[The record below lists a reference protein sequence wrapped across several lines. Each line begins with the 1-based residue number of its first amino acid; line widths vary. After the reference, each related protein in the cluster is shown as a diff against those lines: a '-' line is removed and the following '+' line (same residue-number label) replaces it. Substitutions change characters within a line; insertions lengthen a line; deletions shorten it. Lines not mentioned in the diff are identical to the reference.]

1 MKNLFCLLI
10 LLSVNSFAQS
20 SLPNIV
26 FILADDLGYGDLQC
40 LNSNGKIPTPSID
53 KIAVSGLRFT
63 DAHSTSSVCTPT
75 RYSILTGRYAWR
87 TSLKRNVLVPYDPP
101 LIETGRTT
109 LASML
114 RHSGYS
120 TSIFGKWHL
129 GFNWVT
135 KDGEKPVDSKVNNN
149 IVYSAE
155 LTGGPLDH
163 GFDYFFG
170 VDAPN
175 YPPYTF
181 IENRKVMGYPSNFYA
196 THPYGDCRPGTGV
209 TDWRLDHVLPDLKY
223 RVVDYIDK
231 STASNKPFFIY
242 MPLTAPHTPIAP
254 TDEFRGISK
263 INEYADFVMAVDDVV
278 GAVLEVLKK
287 NNLLENTLIV
297 FTSDNGCSPEAK
309 FKILKEKGH
318 DPNAGMRGHK
328 ADLFEGGHRIPLL
341 VQWPAKFPAGQIVGQ
356 TVSLGDFMATCA
368 SLVGYRLKN
377 DEAEDSYNILPAMI
391 NPSSKK
397 NIREATVHHSL
408 HGDFAI
414 RKGKWKL
421 LLTPGSGGWS
431 FPSKSIDLEG
441 LPSIQLYNLE
451 KDPAEKNNI
460 EAKHPSVVRDLKAL
474 LNQYMIDGRSV
485 NHH

>member
-1 MKNLFCLLI
+1 MRFFFLVLI
-10 LLSVNSFAQS
+10 LLSTKGFAQS
-20 SLPNIV
+20 SFPNIV
-26 FILADDLGYGDLQC
+26 FILADDLGYGDVQS
-40 LNSNGKIPTPSID
+40 LNPNGKIPTPNID
-53 KIAVSGLRFT
+53 KIAASGLRFT

-87 TSLKRNVLVPYDPP
+87 TRLKSNVLVPYDPP

-114 RHSGYS
+114 RQVGYS

-135 KDGEKPVDSKVNNN
+135 KDGGKPVDRKETNN
-149 IVYSAE
+149 ILYSAD

-163 GFDYFFG
+163 GFDYYFG
-170 VDAPN
+170 MDAPN
-175 YPPYTF
+175 YPPYSY
-181 IENRKVMGYPSNFYA
+181 IENRQVIGTPSNFYA

-209 TDWRLDHVLPDLKY
+209 ADWRLDHILPQLKT

-231 STASNKPFFIY
+231 AATANNPFFIY

-254 TDEFRGISK
+254 TDEFKGRS
-263 INEYADFVMAVDDVV
+263 NLNAYADFVMGVDDVV
-278 GAVLEVLKK
+278 GAILAVLKR
-287 NNLLENTLIV
+287 NNLMENTMVV
-297 FTSDNGCSPEAK
+297 FTSDNGCSPEAR
-309 FKILKEKGH
+309 FAFLKEKGH

-328 ADLFEGGHRIPLL
+328 ADLFEGGHRVPLL
-341 VQWPAKFPAGQIVGQ
+341 VQWPAKFPAGRIVGQ
-356 TVSLGDFMATCA
+356 TVSLADFMATCA
-368 SLVGYRLKN
+368 SLVGYQLKN
-377 DEAEDSYNILPAMI
+377 EEAEDSYNMLPAMI

-397 NIREATVHHSL
+397 KIREAIVHHSYF
-408 HGDFAI
+408 GDFAI
-414 RKGKWKL
+414 RKGNWKL

-431 FPSKSIDLEG
+431 FPSKSNDLQG
-441 LPSIQLYNLE
+441 LPAVQLYDLE

-460 EAKHPSVVRDLKAL
+460 EGKHPSVVRDLKAL
-474 LNQYMIDGRSV
+474 LNQYMVDGKSV